1 MVSSILTHLRHSLS
15 LLVCLVAATAVN
27 AAEPARGAASA
38 PTPRTPPLLTPT
50 QLRDCM
56 ATKERLH
63 AQTDDAL
70 KDKAAIEADKAE
82 IARTGDSLGE
92 QVATLDKTSGE
103 QAGGF
108 GNGVDVNGGEVDEF
122 AAFGV
127 IVAEIHAGIDH
138 PDAVETL
145 LAKGFKAEAVQATKD
160 GYEKTCELRRY
171 DERDLNDLKRKK

>member
-1 MVSSILTHLRHSLS
+1 MTGFASGNARLMASSIFTRLRNPLF
-15 LLVCLVAATAVN
+15 LLACLIAAAAVN

-70 KDKAAIEADKAE
+70 KDKAAVEAEKAE
-82 IARTGDSLGE
+82 IARSGASLAE
-92 QVATLDKTSGE
+92 QVVSLDKTSAEAVDGYNAKVE
-103 QAGGF
+103 ARDKMIDSYQAK
-108 GNGVDVNGGEVDEF
+108 V
-122 AAFGV
+122 AAYNV
-127 IVAEIHAGIDH
+127 
-138 PDAVETL
+138 
-145 LAKGFKAEAVQATKD
+145 KAEAVQATKD